1 MCLLELCLGL
11 IHCSPLWSES
21 HRLLLGFIKLSKS
34 LVFLFILFR
43 VAKAI
48 IQNLFSG
55 FVSVSLTTVRFITGS
70 TKSMPFATSLFTTF
84 FSCKLFL
91 SLFSL
96 PKQSKSPFLSE
107 LWGFWIYLPELQSPW
122 CGTGPSAQD
131 FPAIFPKSISLLVA
145 TPWFFPI
152 YFSFISLGSGL
163 FIKYTSWGYRHCDR
177 KPQTTCAFLN
187 PIKLTIKLTTIRF
200 KIWEKYLFWDFRL
213 FTNERQTRG
222 FLHNDTN
229 P

>member
-84 FSCKLFL
+84 FLVNYSSVSFPCLNKAKVLSSQSSGASEFTCLSYNPPDVELALQLRIFL
-91 SLFSL
+91 QFS
-96 PKQSKSPFLSE
+96 PK
-107 LWGFWIYLPELQSPW
+107 
-122 CGTGPSAQD
+122 
-131 FPAIFPKSISLLVA
+131 
-145 TPWFFPI
+145 
-152 YFSFISLGSGL
+152 
-163 FIKYTSWGYRHCDR
+163 
-177 KPQTTCAFLN
+177 AFL
-187 PIKLTIKLTTIRF
+187 F
-200 KIWEKYLFWDFRL
+200 
-213 FTNERQTRG
+213 
-222 FLHNDTN
+222 
-229 P
+229 